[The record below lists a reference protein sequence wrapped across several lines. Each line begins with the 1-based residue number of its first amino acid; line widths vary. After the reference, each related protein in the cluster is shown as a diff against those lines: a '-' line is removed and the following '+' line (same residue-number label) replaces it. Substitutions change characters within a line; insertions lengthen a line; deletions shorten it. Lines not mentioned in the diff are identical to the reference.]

1 LKESGRIF
9 PFFRGKIRLLQGRKH
24 RVSVDLVVF
33 LSRLRGLRKTSRV
46 ADLGAGFGF
55 LSLTIA
61 KKFGCRVFALERD
74 PDMLQLL
81 RENVHLNGL
90 GGKVVPVGMDIRE
103 VEEHFE
109 RGEFD
114 AVVTNPPFFPRSYGC
129 TNGYHFEDDTT
140 LKDFIRSASYLLRD
154 GGYLNLLIPTFR
166 LYELFLMLA
175 ESNLPA
181 RFVTLIHSRPDRAP
195 KLCVVT
201 SIRNVPGPLQVDK
214 PLFINSPEGG
224 YTEEVKELLENF
236 L

>member
-114 AVVTNPPFFPRSYGC
+114 AVVTNPPFFP
-129 TNGYHFEDDTT
+129 
-140 LKDFIRSASYLLRD
+140 LRD

-166 LYELFLMLA
+166 LYDGQTPLYKQPRRRLHGGGKGASGELSVSGA
-175 ESNLPA
+175 KRSAVCYN
-181 RFVTLIHSRPDRAP
+181 
-195 KLCVVT
+195 
-201 SIRNVPGPLQVDK
+201 
-214 PLFINSPEGG
+214 
-224 YTEEVKELLENF
+224 
-236 L
+236 